1 MSKPKVYEL
10 EIKVVEME
18 TLDGKKKFN
27 AYKVLGKDGRY
38 MDLKFRKEVV
48 NLPKENGLLYVKSE
62 NLSIDNNRKFPATW
76 IHAFEK
82 FVPLS
87 SQRTDDKKVAE
98 FFGGN
103 EVIEDDEEDPNDNT
117 PF

>member
-1 MSKPKVYEL
+1 MPKPKVYEL
-10 EIKVVEME
+10 EIKVIPME

-38 MDLKFRKEVV
+38 MDLKFRKEVE
-48 NLPKENGLLYVKSE
+48 NLPKEKGLLYVASAD
-62 NLSIDNNRKFPATW
+62 LSIDNNRKFPATW
-76 IHAFEK
+76 IHKFEK

-87 SQRTDDKKVAE
+87 SQRSEDKKVAE

-103 EVIEDDEEDPNDNT
+103 ELVEDQQDDAEDT